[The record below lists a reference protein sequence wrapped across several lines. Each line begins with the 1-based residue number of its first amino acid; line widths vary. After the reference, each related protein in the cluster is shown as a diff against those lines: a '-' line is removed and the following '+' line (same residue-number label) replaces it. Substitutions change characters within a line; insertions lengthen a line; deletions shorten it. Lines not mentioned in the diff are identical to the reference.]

1 MSHIYPNPASN
12 CPSLVQ
18 PRLLLEFVARNR
30 HSCTYESYDWLGY
43 FGWQLL
49 FSTCIAFL
57 LFCGG
62 SCDCST
68 VRLFAGVA
76 DVTNPSSVVNHL
88 RLVPLVPISLEM
100 IHFGISMKFNRLDS
114 DLSFFEWERAKKCWV
129 EKELPENS
137 WMFVWVI
144 SIRFDWVKHEAEN
157 RIPSSSFEQIFGCL
171 SLFCKV
177 KGWLIAVLRLD
188 FFVPNQFLCSAWPS
202 QSSSQI

>member
-1 MSHIYPNPASN
+1 MAAVI
-12 CPSLVQ
+12 V
-18 PRLLLEFVARNR
+18 
-30 HSCTYESYDWLGY
+30 W
-43 FGWQLL
+43 
-49 FSTCIAFL
+49 
-57 LFCGG
+57 
-62 SCDCST
+62 
-68 VRLFAGVA
+68 LFAGVA

-188 FFVPNQFLCSAWPS
+188 FFCPKSVSVQGLTKPKLHPNLS
-202 QSSSQI
+202 QNIFGVQYW